1 MPTRVMVFAKI
12 KQGTEAAFEAAFA
25 EVTRKVKGTPGH
37 IGDELL
43 RNSTGADVM
52 PGAEPRGDIETGTT
66 QYILLSEWTSRDA
79 FLQWERDPIHMQTTT
94 PMRPYWAGR
103 VERQIYDIGV
113 RLEDAPTAALAS
125 R

>member
-1 MPTRVMVFAKI
+1 METEMPTRVMVFAQI
-12 KQGTEAAFEAAFA
+12 KPGTEADFEAAFT

-43 RNSTGADVM
+43 RNSTGSDLM
-52 PGAEPRGDIETGTT
+52 PGAEPRVENDSGAT
-66 QYILLSEWTSRDA
+66 QYILLSEWATREA

-103 VERQIYDIGV
+103 VERRIYDVAV
-113 RLEDAPTAALAS
+113 RLEEAPTL
-125 R
+125 